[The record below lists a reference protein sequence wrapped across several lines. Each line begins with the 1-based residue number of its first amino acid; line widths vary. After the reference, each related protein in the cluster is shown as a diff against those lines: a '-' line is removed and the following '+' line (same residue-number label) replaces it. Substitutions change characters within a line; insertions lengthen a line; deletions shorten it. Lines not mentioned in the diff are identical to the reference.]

1 MERPRFPE
9 GLRVLLLE
17 SAASSSSTS
26 ALLQGLKYEVMVVGE
41 LSGALAALKRNSSSS
56 GSCFSR
62 AFDVVL
68 ADSQLLAGEGQLQ
81 LLHAAQPLPVVLMGG
96 ESCSAAEMLAA
107 VEAGAADVLDRP
119 LSQLKLRNLWQHTVR
134 MMMSADSSNS
144 GGSCHGSPRA
154 AAAAAAT
161 PTHEETEQQ
170 QLQDEAAAAAA
181 QQLLQSPL
189 LADSLLAPAG
199 QDCSLDAL
207 ELAPLL
213 PSQLAFDP
221 DTILLDLDAP
231 VQPDE
236 PSLDDLLLPCG
247 PPAESDT
254 LLGCSSDHAGCSSG
268 ATVFHGSKCAELES
282 SADTASC
289 LPGITSPVGTCST
302 PAGTHGVEL
311 SLLLAPTVSEH
322 LCRACFVVGLHIC
335 SCKGDA
341 LLVAVVVAAPCM
353 DEWYFTVS
361 SCRTAG

>member
-17 SAASSSSTS
+17 SAASSSNTS
-26 ALLQGLKYEVMVVGE
+26 ALLQGFKYEVMAVEE
-41 LSGALAALKRNSSSS
+41 LSGALDALRRNSSSS
-56 GSCFSR
+56 GSCCSR

-68 ADSQLLAGEGQLQ
+68 ADSQLLAGDAQRA
-81 LLHAAQPLPVVLMGG
+81 LLRAAQPLPVVLMGG
-96 ESCSAAEMLAA
+96 ERCSAAEILEA

-134 MMMSADSSNS
+134 MMMCADISNS
-144 GGSCHGSPRA
+144 GGSCQGSPRA
-154 AAAAAAT
+154 AAA
-161 PTHEETEQQ
+161 P
-170 QLQDEAAAAAA
+170 AAAAAA
-181 QQLLQSPL
+181 HQESEADQQQVQKPEQEAAATQQEEQQLLLQSPL

-236 PSLDDLLLPCG
+236 PSLDDLLLPYA
-247 PPAESDT
+247 PLDDSDA

-282 SADTASC
+282 SADTASY
-289 LPGITSPVGTCST
+289 LPRMTSPAGACST
-302 PAGTHGVEL
+302 AAGA
-311 SLLLAPTVSEH
+311 LA
-322 LCRACFVVGLHIC
+322 G
-335 SCKGDA
+335 SCYISCYIY
-341 LLVAVVVAAPCM
+341 VVVR
-353 DEWYFTVS
+353 V
-361 SCRTAG
+361 AGILRVT